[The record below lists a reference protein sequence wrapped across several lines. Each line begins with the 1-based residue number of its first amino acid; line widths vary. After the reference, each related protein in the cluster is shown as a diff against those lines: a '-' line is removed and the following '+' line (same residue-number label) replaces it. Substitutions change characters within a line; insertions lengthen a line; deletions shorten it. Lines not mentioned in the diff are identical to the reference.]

1 MNSFRLSVVLL
12 FFVFC
17 CQKGMCQKDTLP
29 EPAMT
34 SGNLITLDDYHP
46 DATYG
51 TSYMKMM
58 DMRLQEKSGK
68 NLFKRRG
75 AKFILPTLFIA
86 YGTAARFNQLPIRR
100 FDFDVEREIRKRVDI
115 HYRIDDYFEYGMP
128 VLAYGLGF
136 IPGIDSKHNFRDR
149 TLIMAT
155 SLIVMQGSVEILKR
169 TTSIERPDKVDNRS
183 FPSGHTAVTMLSAH
197 ILYKEY
203 KDISPWIGVG
213 GYMVATT
220 TGVLRVLNQAHW
232 LSDVVMGAGIGLL
245 SAEIGYMMLPVWHSI
260 LGIKDTGEQF
270 AAVPTFSTQSLGIGL
285 VYQF

>member
-1 MNSFRLSVVLL
+1 MDIFRLSVVLL

-17 CQKGMCQKDTLP
+17 YQKGMCQNDILP
-29 EPAMT
+29 EPTMT
-34 SGNLITLDDYHP
+34 SGKLVTLDDYHP
-46 DATYG
+46 DAIYG
-51 TSYMKMM
+51 SSYLEMM

-68 NLFKRRG
+68 NIFNRRG

-100 FDFDVEREIRKRVDI
+100 LDYDIDYEMRKHTDR
-115 HYRIDDYFEYGMP
+115 HYGIDDYFEYGMP

-136 IPGIDSKHNFRDR
+136 IPGVNSKHHFRDR

-155 SLIVMQGSVEILKR
+155 SLIFMKGSVEVLKR
-169 TTSIERPDKVDNRS
+169 TTSVERPDKGNHRS

-213 GYMVATT
+213 GYLVATT
-220 TGVLRVLNQAHW
+220 TGVFRMLNHAHW

-245 SAEIGYMMLPVWHSI
+245 SAEIGYLMLPVWHSVF
-260 LGIKDTGEQF
+260 GIKDAGKQF